1 MWSHSKLATSSSSSA
16 TVGEREGR
24 THHGQAHV
32 LAPPPRAS
40 RASRPTG
47 VCHRAKISL
56 LSLILSYL
64 PDKHSGP
71 LNYRLA
77 VGAMPPGGM
86 SHSSGDP
93 GRLMKAASFTSRVRQ
108 AGVSVAARDNTHLR
122 GNFARGLVTHLH
134 ADTAIIA
141 HMPSNVSKL
150 QWKVW
155 QFFEDPNSSKAVR
168 HLLPLSWRCARW
180 PTPPRL
186 QRACTP
192 SPPVRLRRSIS
203 PSS

>member
-1 MWSHSKLATSSSSSA
+1 MSGSGVEVSSQGSRRVGLWERPLAGRSA
-16 TVGEREGR
+16 
-24 THHGQAHV
+24 
-32 LAPPPRAS
+32 AS
-40 RASRPTG
+40 G
-47 VCHRAKISL
+47 
-56 LSLILSYL
+56 
-64 PDKHSGP
+64 GP
-71 LNYRLA
+71 LRGISPHILYMDVQPFFPTWRLGLRPGWRGGDNHGSSLT

>member
-1 MWSHSKLATSSSSSA
+1 L
-16 TVGEREGR
+16 V
-24 THHGQAHV
+24 V
-32 LAPPPRAS
+32 VVVPPRQSGDNSADHFKYLRS
-40 RASRPTG
+40 VCWSMLLPLLPLQRATEHGSNSQAILQRTP
-47 VCHRAKISL
+47 
-56 LSLILSYL
+56 LSICV
-64 PDKHSGP
+64 
-71 LNYRLA
+71 A
-77 VGAMPPGGM
+77 TVGAMPPGGM